1 DSLVNAPGAQ
11 INVLPGTGGARE
23 LFAQLDNRGT
33 LNVAQPLAINKASA
47 RHQNTG
53 LIGVTGGNLTLTQS
67 GTAPSFTNGS
77 GGVIDVGAGQI
88 LKITGGTVL
97 HGTGAVL
104 QGRGTVDVAGSAL
117 TVAGQVRPGSSPGVL
132 TVAGN
137 YPVQTSA
144 VTSIELGGLVA
155 GAEYDRLTVTGT
167 ASVSGRL
174 DVILISGFAPRTG
187 DVFLIVTAGSLG
199 GVFAIGSLPPGAQ
212 VSYTGTG
219 VEVRF

>member
-1 DSLVNAPGAQ
+1 GSRD
-11 INVLPGTGGARE
+11 

-33 LNVAQPLAINKASA
+33 MTVAHPLAINKATA
-47 RHQNTG
+47 QHQNTG

-67 GTAPSFTNGS
+67 GTGPSFTNGS

-88 LKITGGTVL
+88 LKVTGGTVL
-97 HGTGAVL
+97 HQTGAVL

-137 YPVQTSA
+137 YPVLTSA

-174 DVILISGFAPRTG
+174 DVILIGAFAPRTG

-199 GVFAIGSLPPGAQ
+199 GAFAIGSLPPGAQ
-212 VSYTGTG
+212 VSYGTTG
-219 VEVRF
+219 VEIRF